1 MSTSRGA
8 AAGAAAASAVAATVA
23 VSAAVSVARRHHTLS
38 AVAPELRTPALWL
51 PRPITGKRSLSR
63 ARRRSRLATDPVA
76 GVAITRHDVPG
87 GRDAFVYEPPDHRRP
102 GGALLWIHGGGTILG
117 HPESDHELCSRIA
130 RDLRIVVVSP
140 RYRLAP
146 EHPFPAGFDD
156 CFAAL
161 RWLHDAAPAL
171 GGEGTRVAVGG
182 ASAGGGLAASV
193 VQKAHDH
200 GLPVA
205 FQMLLYPMLDDRT
218 ALVRD
223 HRGRGRVGWT
233 RRSNTYA
240 WTCYLGRGPSVAES
254 RPYAAAAR
262 REDLRGLPP
271 AWIGVGDLDLFYAE
285 DLSYAERLRSA
296 GVPVDLVV
304 EPGMYHGADFD
315 HHATAP
321 SMHAFRQGMLD
332 ALAAGLALGPAAERS

>member
-1 MSTSRGA
+1 MSRSRGA
-8 AAGAAAASAVAATVA
+8 AAGLLGAAAVAAV
-23 VSAAVSVARRHHTLS
+23 VARRRHTLS
-38 AVAPELRTPALWL
+38 AVAPDLRTPALWL
-51 PRPITGKRSLSR
+51 PLPVTGRLSLTLARRLSR
-63 ARRRSRLATDPVA
+63 RTTHPAA
-76 GVAITRHDVPG
+76 GVAVTRHDVPG
-87 GRDAFVYEPPDHRRP
+87 GRDAFVYEPPGRRRP

-117 HPESDHELCSRIA
+117 HPESDHELCGRIA
-130 RDLRIVVVSP
+130 RDLRIVVVSA

-171 GGEGTRVAVGG
+171 GVDGARVAVGG

-205 FQMLLYPMLDDRT
+205 FQLLLYPMLDDRT

-223 HRGRGRVGWT
+223 HRGRGRIGWT
-233 RRSNTYA
+233 PRSNRYA
-240 WTCYLGRGPSVAES
+240 WTCYLGRGPRVAEP
-254 RPYAAAAR
+254 RPYAAAGR
-262 REDLRGLPP
+262 REDLRGLSP

-285 DLSYAERLRSA
+285 NLRYAERLGAA

-315 HHATAP
+315 HHATVP
-321 SMHAFRQGMLD
+321 SMRAFRQGMLD
-332 ALAAGLALGPAAERS
+332 ALAAGLALGPAAGRS

>member
-8 AAGAAAASAVAATVA
+8 AAGVLGAATVA
-23 VSAAVSVARRHHTLS
+23 ASVAASAARRHHTLS

-51 PRPITGKRSLSR
+51 PRPIIGKLSLTL
-63 ARRRSRLATDPVA
+63 ARRRSRRTTDPVA
-76 GVAITRHDVPG
+76 GVAVTRHDVPG
-87 GRDAFVYEPPDHRRP
+87 GQDAFVYESPGPRRP

-130 RDLRIVVVSP
+130 RDLRIVVVSA

-171 GGEGTRVAVGG
+171 GVDAARVAVGG

-223 HRGRGRVGWT
+223 HRGRGRIGWT
-233 RRSNTYA
+233 PRSNTYA
-240 WTCYLGRGPSVAES
+240 WSCYLGRGPRVAEP
-254 RPYAAAAR
+254 RPYAAAGR

-271 AWIGVGDLDLFYAE
+271 AWIGVGDLDLFYSE
-285 DLSYAERLRSA
+285 NLRYAERLRAA

-315 HHATAP
+315 HHATVP
-321 SMHAFRQGMLD
+321 SMRAFRQGMLD
-332 ALAAGLALGPAAERS
+332 ALAAGLTVGPATGRS

>member
-1 MSTSRGA
+1 MSTGRGA
-8 AAGAAAASAVAATVA
+8 AAGVLGAAAVAAA
-23 VSAAVSVARRHHTLS
+23 VARRHHTLS

-51 PRPITGKRSLSR
+51 PRPITGRLTLAL
-63 ARRRSRLATDPVA
+63 ARRRSRRTTDAVA
-76 GVAITRHDVPG
+76 EVAVTRHDVSG
-87 GRDAFVYEPPDHRRP
+87 GRDVFVYESPGRRRP
-102 GGALLWIHGGGTILG
+102 GGALLWIHGGGTIVG
-117 HPESDHELCSRIA
+117 RPESDHELCSRIA
-130 RDLRIVVVSP
+130 RDLGIVVVSA

-171 GGEGTRVAVGG
+171 GVDGERVAVGG

-193 VQKAHDH
+193 VQKAYDH

-205 FQMLLYPMLDDRT
+205 FQLLLYPMLDDRT

-233 RRSNTYA
+233 ARSNTYA
-240 WTCYLGRGPSVAES
+240 WTCYLGRGPSVAEP
-254 RPYAAAAR
+254 RPYAAAGR

-285 DLSYAERLRSA
+285 NLRYAERLGAA

-315 HHATAP
+315 HQATVP
-321 SMHAFRQGMLD
+321 SMRAFRQGMLD
-332 ALAAGLALGPAAERS
+332 ALAAGLTLGPAAARPSTP

>member
-8 AAGAAAASAVAATVA
+8 AAGVLAASAVAA
-23 VSAAVSVARRHHTLS
+23 AAARRHHTLS

-51 PRPITGKRSLSR
+51 PRPIIGKLSLTL
-63 ARRRSRLATDPVA
+63 ARRRSRRTTDPVA
-76 GVAITRHDVPG
+76 GVAVTRHDVPG
-87 GRDAFVYEPPDHRRP
+87 GRDAFVYESPGPRRP
-102 GGALLWIHGGGTILG
+102 GGALLWVHGGGTILG

-130 RDLRIVVVSP
+130 RDLGIVVVSA

-161 RWLHDAAPAL
+161 RWLHGAAPAL
-171 GGEGTRVAVGG
+171 GVDGARVAVGG

-193 VQKAHDH
+193 VQKAHDQ

-223 HRGRGRVGWT
+223 HRGRGRIGWT
-233 RRSNTYA
+233 PRSNTYA
-240 WTCYLGRGPSVAES
+240 WTCYLGRGPRVAEP
-254 RPYAAAAR
+254 RPYAAAAAGRISVAYRPRGSASATSTCSTR
-262 REDLRGLPP
+262 RTC
-271 AWIGVGDLDLFYAE
+271 
-285 DLSYAERLRSA
+285 
-296 GVPVDLVV
+296 
-304 EPGMYHGADFD
+304 
-315 HHATAP
+315 ATP
-321 SMHAFRQGMLD
+321 NG
-332 ALAAGLALGPAAERS
+332 

>member
-8 AAGAAAASAVAATVA
+8 AAGVLAAAAVAA
-23 VSAAVSVARRHHTLS
+23 AAARRHHTLS
-38 AVAPELRTPALWL
+38 AVAPDLRTPALRTPALWL
-51 PRPITGKRSLSR
+51 PRPIIGKLSLALARRLSR
-63 ARRRSRLATDPVA
+63 HTTQPVT
-76 GVAITRHDVPG
+76 GVAVTRHDVPG
-87 GRDAFVYEPPDHRRP
+87 GRDAYVYESPGRRRP
-102 GGALLWIHGGGTILG
+102 GGALLWIHGGGTIVG

-130 RDLRIVVVSP
+130 RDLRITVVSA

-161 RWLHDAAPAL
+161 RWMHDAAPAL
-171 GGEGTRVAVGG
+171 GVDGARVAVGG

-193 VQKAHDH
+193 VQKAHDQ

-223 HRGRGRVGWT
+223 HRGRGRIGWT
-233 RRSNTYA
+233 PRSNTYA
-240 WTCYLGRGPSVAES
+240 WTCYLGCGPRVAEP
-254 RPYAAAAR
+254 RPYAAAGR

-271 AWIGVGDLDLFYAE
+271 AWIGVGDLDLFHPE
-285 DLSYAERLRSA
+285 NLRYAERLRAA
-296 GVPVDLVV
+296 GVPVDLAV

-315 HHATAP
+315 HHTTVP
-321 SMHAFRQGMLD
+321 SMRAFRQGMLD
-332 ALAAGLALGPAAERS
+332 ALARCPAGLTTPGGE

>member
-8 AAGAAAASAVAATVA
+8 AAGVLGAAAVAASVVA
-23 VSAAVSVARRHHTLS
+23 PVMALVARRHHTLS
-38 AVAPELRTPALWL
+38 AVAPELRTSALRTPALWL
-51 PRPITGKRSLSR
+51 PRPITGKLSLAL
-63 ARRRSRLATDPVA
+63 ARRLSGGTTRPAE
-76 GVAITRHDVPG
+76 GVAVTRHAVPG
-87 GRDAFVYEPPDHRRP
+87 GQDAFVYESPGRPRP

-130 RDLRIVVVSP
+130 RDLGILVVSA

-171 GGEGTRVAVGG
+171 GADGARVAVGG

-193 VQKAHDH
+193 VQKAHDQ

-205 FQMLLYPMLDDRT
+205 FQLLLYPMLDDRT

-223 HRGRGRVGWT
+223 HRGRGRIGWT
-233 RRSNTYA
+233 ARSNTYA
-240 WTCYLGRGPSVAES
+240 WSCYLGRGPRVAEP
-254 RPYAAAAR
+254 RPYAAAGR
-262 REDLRGLPP
+262 REDPRGLPP
-271 AWIGVGDLDLFYAE
+271 AWIGVGDLDLFYSE
-285 DLSYAERLRSA
+285 NLRYAGRLGAA

-315 HHATAP
+315 HADVP
-321 SMHAFRQGMLD
+321 SMRAFRQSMLD
-332 ALAAGLALGPAAERS
+332 ALAAAVG

>member
-8 AAGAAAASAVAATVA
+8 AAGVLGAAAVAASVA
-23 VSAAVSVARRHHTLS
+23 ASVARRHHTLS

-51 PRPITGKRSLSR
+51 PLPVTGRLSLTLARRLSR
-63 ARRRSRLATDPVA
+63 RTTHPVA
-76 GVAITRHDVPG
+76 GVAVTRHDVPG
-87 GRDAFVYEPPDHRRP
+87 GRDAFVYESPGRRRP

-130 RDLRIVVVSP
+130 RDLRIVVVSA

-146 EHPFPAGFDD
+146 EHPFPDGFDD

-171 GGEGTRVAVGG
+171 GVDGARVAVGG

-223 HRGRGRVGWT
+223 HRGRGRIGWT
-233 RRSNTYA
+233 PRSNTYA
-240 WTCYLGRGPSVAES
+240 WTCYLGRGSRVAE
-254 RPYAAAAR
+254 PLVYAAAGR

-271 AWIGVGDLDLFYAE
+271 AWIGVGDLDLFYSE
-285 DLSYAERLRSA
+285 NLRYAERLRAA

-315 HHATAP
+315 HHATVP
-321 SMHAFRQGMLD
+321 SMRAFRQGMLD
-332 ALAAGLALGPAAERS
+332 ALAAGLTLGPATGRS